1 MVKLCNYN
9 PTFNKT
15 RVTKMVEFTKEQW
28 REESS
33 EAVASGVEP
42 MGYEQWV
49 SYRTLLWEIAKQ
61 MGK

>member
-1 MVKLCNYN
+1 
-9 PTFNKT
+9 
-15 RVTKMVEFTKEQW
+15 MVEFTKEQW

-33 EAVASGVEP
+33 EAIASGVEP

-49 SYRTLLWEIAKQ
+49 SYRTLLWEMAKQ